1 MKKII
6 VCLLVLAVAGAAS
19 ATVNVPAGYTGL
31 WRFATSATKLNATVG
46 TALTTSDPGNSAWF
60 SGPWTDIGVEA
71 WHTMY
76 SDGGCVQERSWDY
89 LTCTHGIAP
98 NGGGDYV
105 NQYTIMM
112 DYVQTSGL
120 DQWNSLYQTGS
131 PHGNDGD
138 LFTDGAG
145 HIGIGSVEDGEPGY
159 SSLTYDAST
168 WHRIVLSVDNSSFF
182 RVYVDGAL
190 FVDGPGQGVT
200 ADFLSTRLSIFSQTT
215 IGKTSGVSLAQ

>member
-159 SSLTYDAST
+159 SSLTYDASHGT
-168 WHRIVLSVDNSSFF
+168 ESYCPLTTAASSEFMLTAHCSLMAQARVL
-182 RVYVDGAL
+182 
-190 FVDGPGQGVT
+190 T